1 MIMQVLFSENQDINR
16 PKSNLQPV
24 KPIKST
30 NNSTWPYLI
39 ENPVHFIYEIKTKG
53 YDVIGVNVCH
63 AKS

>member
-1 MIMQVLFSENQDINR
+1 MQVLFSENQDINR

-39 ENPVHFIYEIKTKG
+39 ENPVHFIYEIKTKAMMSSALT
-53 YDVIGVNVCH
+53 YATQKVN
-63 AKS
+63 